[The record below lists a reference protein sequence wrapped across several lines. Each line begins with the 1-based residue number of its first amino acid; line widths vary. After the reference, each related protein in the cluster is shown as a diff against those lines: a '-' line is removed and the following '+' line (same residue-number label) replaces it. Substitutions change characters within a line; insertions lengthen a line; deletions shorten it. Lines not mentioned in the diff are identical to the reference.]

1 MPKRPCAI
9 EVVMDDTTIL
19 CGDKFGDVY
28 SLPLFDDGHYSAD
41 QAGTRPAL
49 QPQSDF
55 KPSATNFTVH
65 TKRNRIALE
74 SQMKQAQQGLTPRK
88 EALQF
93 EHKLLLG
100 HVSMLTDLKFAF
112 TTIDGKPRPHI
123 ITADRDEHIRI
134 SRGPPQAH
142 VIEGYCLGHTAFI
155 SKICLVPGTELL
167 LSGGGDDW
175 IGVWNWR
182 TNELVQ
188 KLDLREALRLCVDPD
203 TLYAKDDYLLS
214 VSGIWTVSWGEPTN
228 DTWAVIVALEQFPTL
243 FVAVIHP
250 TTFKISRFYFQ
261 RCAGC
266 PLDVVAIDNGIV
278 ISLDPR
284 IPGGR
289 NRLESLQLGP
299 WVIDNSLIDQW
310 EKVQPRLS
318 SIAHTCD
325 ERVAGLNQLPDAG
338 PAPSKKDLD
347 GLLYGVSDLRKRGGM
362 TFDANHAA
370 DEAADE

>member
-1 MPKRPCAI
+1 M
-9 EVVMDDTTIL
+9 EDTTIL

-28 SLPLFDDGHYSAD
+28 SLPLLDDGHYSAG
-41 QAGTRPAL
+41 QAGTKPAL

-100 HVSMLTDLKFAF
+100 HVSMLTDLKFAYAS
-112 TTIDGKPRPHI
+112 IDGKPRPHI

-142 VIEGYCLGHTAFI
+142 IIEGYCLGHTAFI

-188 KLDLREALRLCVDPD
+188 KLDLREALRRSVDAD

-214 VSGIWTVSWGEPTN
+214 VSGIWVVPYGEPA
-228 DTWAVIVALEQFPTL
+228 DTRLAVIVALEQFPTL

-250 TTFKISRFYFQ
+250 TTFKITRFDPV
-261 RCAGC
+261 RRAGC
-266 PLDVVAIDNGIV
+266 PLDVIATDYGIAIA
-278 ISLDPR
+278 LDAR
-284 IPGGR
+284 IDGGR
-289 NRLESLQLGP
+289 NRLELLELGP
-299 WVIDNSLIDQW
+299 WPVDNTVTDDW
-310 EKVQPRLS
+310 EQLQPNLGGFARQ
-318 SIAHTCD
+318 CD
-325 ERVAGLNQLPDAG
+325 ERIAGLNQLPDAG
-338 PAPSKKDLD
+338 PKPSKKDLHD
-347 GLLYGVSDLRKRGGM
+347 LLYGVSDLRKRGGVAS
-362 TFDANHAA
+362 DADPTA
-370 DEAADE
+370 DV

>member
-28 SLPLFDDGHYSAD
+28 SLPLIDDSHHSED
-41 QAGTRPAL
+41 QTSIKPAL

-100 HVSMLTDLKFAF
+100 HVSMLTDLKFAWA
-112 TTIDGKPRPHI
+112 TIDGKPRPHI

-155 SKICLVPGTELL
+155 SKICLVPKSELL

-188 KLDLREALRLCVDPD
+188 KLNLREALRLCVDPG
-203 TLYAKDDYLLS
+203 TIYAKDDYLLS
-214 VSGIWTVSWGEPTN
+214 VSGIWTVPWGEPGN
-228 DTWAVIVALEQFPTL
+228 ETWAVLVALEQISTIFI
-243 FVAVIHP
+243 AVIHP

-278 ISLDPR
+278 LSLDPR
-284 IPGGR
+284 IPGGK
-289 NRLESLQLGP
+289 NRLENLLLGP
-299 WVIDNSLIDQW
+299 WAVDNALIDQW
-310 EKVQPRLS
+310 DQVQPRLS
-318 SIAHTCD
+318 SMAHKFD
-325 ERVAGLNQLPDAG
+325 ERIASLNQFQDAG
-338 PAPSKKDLD
+338 PAPSKKELD
-347 GLLYGVSDLRKRGGM
+347 DLLYGVSDLRKRGG
-362 TFDANHAA
+362 TASDA
-370 DEAADE
+370 DI